1 MATLTAMRMRVTGA
15 NVADIRRCACTTGR
29 GPRGLRAALPAWSGQ
44 RIPTGAIVMHSV
56 QIGRPHSEHERPV
69 SRSGWR

>member
-1 MATLTAMRMRVTGA
+1 MSARVTGA
-15 NVADIRRCACTTGR
+15 SVVDMRRCAWTTGR
-29 GPRGLRAALPAWSGQ
+29 GPIRRRFPAVPACSGQ

-56 QIGRPHSEHERPV
+56 QIGRPHSEQERPV